1 MHLSLK
7 VSLDYYLISC
17 KESNSKIMNQLE
29 THFKMGSQGNYFVN
43 NLSKFNK
50 RNKEI
55 RMNRKHLIEE
65 KMQNHKN
72 A

>member
-1 MHLSLK
+1 
-7 VSLDYYLISC
+7 
-17 KESNSKIMNQLE
+17 
-29 THFKMGSQGNYFVN
+29 MGSQGNYFVN

-55 RMNRKHLIEE
+55 RMNRKHLIEA